1 MFIHPARLAKSLRSC
16 IKAKSLNQG
25 KLIHQKTI
33 TLGLQNHIALCHNLI
48 NLYFSC
54 HSFQYARLVF
64 QNIDNPLD
72 IRIWNGLL
80 AAYTKKFMFNE
91 ALELFEKLLHFPHL
105 KSDFYTYPSVF
116 KACAGLAK
124 IHCGKM
130 LHAHVIKNGVLSDVV
145 VASSIVGMYAKCDV
159 FEFAYQLF
167 DEMSERDVACWNTV
181 ISGCYQ
187 CGQFEMALKLYEQM
201 KVSGVSPNSTTLTT
215 VISSCT
221 RLLDLERGKEIHRCL
236 IQDGFQLDTFV
247 GNALVD
253 MYGKCGCLEMARD
266 AFEQILEKDVVSY
279 NSMISGHS
287 FQGDSLSCM
296 EIFRR
301 MSREGIKPSPTT
313 FSSLLIAS
321 SRSGALWHGK
331 FVHGFIIRNGAHVDI
346 FIDTLLIDFYFKC
359 SSCRLAEN
367 VFKCMPKT
375 SAISWNTMISGYL
388 SVGFYVDA
396 LTIFREMRESGV
408 KPDPITFAS
417 IINACSQL
425 AALEQGKEIHS
436 HVIKSELET
445 DIIVMGAVLDM
456 YARCG
461 AMEEALGIF
470 NQLPKRDLAAWTS
483 LIMAYGSHGR
493 ASDAIQLFESM
504 KKLNI
509 KPDEIAFLSVLS
521 ACGHAGLVEEGLFYF
536 NQMVTDYGIE
546 PMIEHYSC
554 LIDLLQRAGRL
565 QEAYEILQ
573 KMPNIRENT
582 ELLCTL
588 LSGCNL
594 QGDLQCLVRT
604 RRNFIGKDPDC
615 SSSSVVLAKTYASL
629 RRWDDA
635 SMVRLKARGLG
646 LKKTPGC
653 SWIEVDRRIEQFLVE
668 DKSHE
673 QTEMIRDCLGVMQ
686 TGLLSCSAAE
696 HFITHKDALVD
707 C

>member
-1 MFIHPARLAKSLRSC
+1 MFINPAHLAKSLRSC

-25 KLIHQKTI
+25 KIIHQKII

-48 NLYFSC
+48 HLYFSC
-54 HSFQYARLVF
+54 HSFEYARFVF

-91 ALELFEKLLHFPHL
+91 ALELFEKLLHFPLL

-116 KACAGLAK
+116 KACAGLGK
-124 IHCGKM
+124 IRCGKM
-130 LHAHVIKNGVLSDVV
+130 LHAHVIQNGVLSDVV
-145 VASSIVGMYAKCDV
+145 VASSIVGMYAKCDM

-181 ISGCYQ
+181 ISGYYQ
-187 CGQFEMALKLYEQM
+187 SGQFEMALKFYEEM
-201 KVSGVSPNSTTLTT
+201 KISGFYPNSTTWTT
-215 VISSCT
+215 AISSCSK
-221 RLLDLERGKEIHRCL
+221 LLDLEKGKEIHRSL
-236 IQDGFQLDTFV
+236 IEDGFQLDTFV

-253 MYGKCGCLEMARD
+253 MYGKCGYLEMAREV
-266 AFEQILEKDVVSY
+266 FEQTPEKDVVSY
-279 NSMISGHS
+279 NSIISGHS
-287 FQGDSLSCM
+287 FKGDSLSCI

-301 MSREGIKPSPTT
+301 MSEEGIKPSPTT

-321 SRSGALWHGK
+321 SRSAALWHGK
-331 FVHGFIIRNGAHVDI
+331 FIHGFIIRNSSQVDI
-346 FIDTLLIDFYFKC
+346 FIDALLIDFYFKC
-359 SSCRLAEN
+359 SSFSLAEN
-367 VFKCMPKT
+367 VFKYMPKT
-375 SAISWNTMISGYL
+375 GAISWNTMIFGYL

-396 LTIFREMRESGV
+396 LRVFREMRDSGI
-408 KPDPITFAS
+408 KPDPITFTS

-445 DIIVMGAVLDM
+445 DIIVIGAVLDM

-470 NQLPKRDLAAWTS
+470 NRLPKRDLVAWTS
-483 LIMAYGSHGR
+483 LIMGYGSLGQ
-493 ASDAIQLFESM
+493 ASDAIELFERM
-504 KKLNI
+504 KTLNI

-521 ACGHAGLVEEGLFYF
+521 ACGHAGLVEKGLFYF

-573 KMPNIRENT
+573 KMPNTMENT

-588 LSGCNL
+588 ISGCNL
-594 QGDLQCLVRT
+594 KGDLQCLDQIRRT
-604 RRNFIGKDPDC
+604 FIGNDPDG
-615 SSSSVVLAKTYASL
+615 SSSFVALAKTYASVG
-629 RRWDDA
+629 RWHDA
-635 SMVRLKARGLG
+635 LMVRLRARRLG

-668 DKSHE
+668 DKSQKE
-673 QTEMIRDCLGVMQ
+673 TEMIYDCLGILM
-686 TGLLSCSAAE
+686 SE
-696 HFITHKDALVD
+696 MEKDEFIGTEIA
-707 C
+707 